1 MLPKRHRLKHSAEIR
16 RVYRQGQRRHHP
28 LLTLYATRAA
38 TRAAAGAETGAA
50 QPSRFAVSINRRVG
64 NAVVR
69 NRGKRLVR
77 EAIRAHLEAI
87 EPGWDCLFVARSGLA
102 GATYAEVEAAVCRL
116 LGQAAV
122 LTPGTGPLPAHPK

>member
-28 LLTLYATRAA
+28 LLILYAA
-38 TRAAAGAETGAA
+38 RAAARAESGAAA
-50 QPSRFAVSINRRVG
+50 QPSRFAISISRRVG

-102 GATYAEVEAAVCRL
+102 GAAYAEVEAAVCRL
-116 LGQAAV
+116 LDQAAL
-122 LTPGTGPLPAHPK
+122 LTPGAGPLPAHPK

>member
-28 LLTLYATRAA
+28 LLILYAARAA
-38 TRAAAGAETGAA
+38 TGAAA
-50 QPSRFAVSINRRVG
+50 QPSRFAISISRRVG

-102 GATYAEVEAAVCRL
+102 GAAYAEVEAAVCRL
-116 LGQAAV
+116 LDQAAL
-122 LTPGTGPLPAHPK
+122 LTPGAGPL

>member
-28 LLTLYATRAA
+28 LLILYAARAA
-38 TRAAAGAETGAA
+38 TGAAA
-50 QPSRFAVSINRRVG
+50 QPSRFAISISRRVG

-102 GATYAEVEAAVCRL
+102 GAAYAEVEAAVCRL
-116 LGQAAV
+116 LDQAAL
-122 LTPGTGPLPAHPK
+122 LTPGAGPP

>member
-16 RVYRQGQRRHHP
+16 HVYRQGQRRRHP
-28 LLTLYATRAA
+28 LLTLYAARAES
-38 TRAAAGAETGAA
+38 GAAA
-50 QPSRFAVSINRRVG
+50 QPSRFAVSISRRVG

-116 LGQAAV
+116 LDQAAL
-122 LTPGTGPLPAHPK
+122 LTPDAGPL

>member
-28 LLTLYATRAA
+28 LLTLYAARAA
-38 TRAAAGAETGAA
+38 TGAAA

-102 GATYAEVEAAVCRL
+102 GATYVEVEAAVCRVL
-116 LGQAAV
+116 DQAAL
-122 LTPGTGPLPAHPK
+122 LTPGAGPLAHPK

>member
-28 LLTLYATRAA
+28 LLILYAARAA
-38 TRAAAGAETGAA
+38 TGAAA
-50 QPSRFAVSINRRVG
+50 QPSRFAISISRRVG

-102 GATYAEVEAAVCRL
+102 GAAYAEVEAAVCRL
-116 LGQAAV
+116 LDQAAL
-122 LTPGTGPLPAHPK
+122 LTPGAGPR